1 MWTKPKKC
9 GNCGTKAVMPKV
21 IDYPVTQTVEM
32 TTYSVIVR
40 NLPAFVCSNCGEVW
54 LDSTADRLI
63 DREIVKEA
71 GLLLPEEIQ
80 SIRARLN
87 LPTESMASLL
97 GISTEELGLIEA
109 GDMIQS
115 QSVDRMVRELKDVT
129 AQSLV

>member
-1 MWTKPKKC
+1 
-9 GNCGTKAVMPKV
+9 MPKV

-115 QSVDRMVRELKDVT
+115 QSVDRMVRELKDVP